1 MLYIVI
7 ESVISN
13 YVVLVKLNQYF
24 EFPTA
29 KVHTLFIIMKYFPIF
44 LTKFVS
50 HFTLFN
56 PGFPPFSI

>member
-1 MLYIVI
+1 MLYSVI

-13 YVVLVKLNQYF
+13 YVVLVKLNRYF

-29 KVHTLFIIMKYFPIF
+29 KVHTLFIIMKYFPDF

-50 HFTLFN
+50 HFT
-56 PGFPPFSI
+56 